1 MKYSHRVSDAIHI
14 LVYIDIFA
22 TGDLASSTVAKSIN
36 ANPSLVRRLMSQL
49 REGELL
55 ISHQGISRPSLAR
68 PLNQITV
75 FDVYKAVDAN
85 SMFLHIDTNTND
97 DCLVGG
103 NIQTVLLAKYQDI
116 QHAAEEQMTKI
127 TLDTIVSDIL
137 ASANKMSNNK

>member
-22 TGDLASSTVAKSIN
+22 TSDLASSTVAKSIN

-49 REGELL
+49 REAELL
-55 ISHQGISRPSLAR
+55 VSHQGISKPSLAR
-68 PLNQITV
+68 PLSEITV
-75 FDVYKAVDAN
+75 FDIYKAVEPN
-85 SMFLHIDTNTND
+85 GMFLHVDANTNG

-103 NIQTVLLAKYQDI
+103 NIQAVLLAKYQDI
-116 QHAAEEQMTKI
+116 QNAAEQQMAQI

-137 ASANKMSNNK
+137 AAND